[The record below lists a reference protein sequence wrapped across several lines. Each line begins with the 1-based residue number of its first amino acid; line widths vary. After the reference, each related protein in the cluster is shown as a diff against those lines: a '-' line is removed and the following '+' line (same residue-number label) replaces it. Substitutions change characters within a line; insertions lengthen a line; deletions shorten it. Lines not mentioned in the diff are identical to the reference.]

1 MPTNEAALDF
11 SPDWLLGNVG
21 EAIAEHDPVLKV
33 AVAKAKGEAA
43 YGGLCKLYV
52 GMTRARHRLIM
63 LTMPL
68 SKDRSA
74 LVEEPQG
81 THDFATL
88 LESKLKN
95 SGQKPA
101 DAKLKDTN
109 ECKLLWKCPSSDAS
123 WLTDRIA
130 KQGKATAVIPA
141 CRDGRQYA
149 PVEVMEQLR
158 PSKAEKPED
167 EKEPKTE
174 TKKKKK
180 PSKIDPRELGNAVHA
195 LLESV
200 ENDVDAFIKQLP
212 ALQVPAELRHARD
225 EAAEIALACAESA
238 EFKKL
243 IGSLSTSGVLWKE
256 REMAVSTEPGKVIY
270 GKSDRI
276 HVEPGKSAT
285 IIDYKTVDE
294 DMPLEELR
302 LTYQGQMDL
311 YRIAVAKLCG
321 LSPEKVRCVLVHVRA
336 GAIVEA

>member
-1 MPTNEAALDF
+1 M
-11 SPDWLLGNVG
+11 
-21 EAIAEHDPVLKV
+21 
-33 AVAKAKGEAA
+33 
-43 YGGLCKLYV
+43 
-52 GMTRARHRLIM
+52 MTM
-63 LTMPL
+63 TL

-74 LVEEPQG
+74 FVEEPQG

-88 LESKLKN
+88 LESTLKD
-95 SGQKPA
+95 SGQSPA
-101 DAKLKDTN
+101 IAKLPDTN
-109 ECKLLWKCPSSDAS
+109 ECDLLWKCPSSDAS

-130 KQGKATAVIPA
+130 KQGKDTAVIPA

-167 EKEPKTE
+167 GKEPKPE
-174 TKKKKK
+174 PKKKKK
-180 PSKIDPRELGNAVHA
+180 VSKLDPRELGNAVHA
-195 LLESV
+195 LLEYV
-200 ENDVDAFIKQLP
+200 EKDVDTFIKQLP
-212 ALQVPAELRHARD
+212 TLQIPAELRHARD
-225 EAAEIALACAESA
+225 EAADIALACAESA

-243 IGSLSTSGVLWKE
+243 VGSLSTSGILWKE

-311 YRIAVAKLCG
+311 YRIAVGKLCG
-321 LSPEKVRCVLVHVRA
+321 LDEGKVRCVLVHVRQ
-336 GAIVEA
+336 GALVEC